1 VESLILFILAILL
14 ILASIKTVKDDERL
28 VVFRLGRFFKI
39 LGPGVVL
46 IIPIVDKGVRV
57 NLSEKIPGWQALSKE
72 ELNEKL
78 KSLVLEESRVSP
90 G

>member
-1 VESLILFILAILL
+1 MESLILFILAILL

-72 ELNEKL
+72 ELNEKI
-78 KSLVLEESRVSP
+78 KALVLEESRDSP